1 MCCRQRGRPRADPS
15 DPRESSVRASSA
27 RAVWSS
33 RSTLAAPR
41 RARTDSASTAPGRR
55 VHTSTCCA
63 SRCTTTR
70 TRAVARSS
78 PVTRA
83 SEASTNHRSR
93 APARPPCQCDALFAG
108 RRLGDAHASIV
119 ARRQP
124 ARTRSRL
131 KHVGTTPRKA
141 PTSSRRQRGRAVRPL
156 PPRRG
161 VTIGGKVQPKQV
173 RPTLRGTIFA
183 SILFEV
189 HLSLF
194 NTNNSFLILLFNPY
208 DFRGGQCFTAHSN

>member
-41 RARTDSASTAPGRR
+41 RARTDSASAAPGRR

-63 SRCTTTR
+63 SRRTTTR

-93 APARPPCQCDALFAG
+93 APARPPCHCDALFAG

-141 PTSSRRQRGRAVRPL
+141 PTSSRRQRGRALRPL
-156 PPRRG
+156 LSRQGRERSSARAQSSQFLQRNSG
-161 VTIGGKVQPKQV
+161 
-173 RPTLRGTIFA
+173 
-183 SILFEV
+183 V
-189 HLSLF
+189 HLSA
-194 NTNNSFLILLFNPY
+194 
-208 DFRGGQCFTAHSN
+208 RA

>member
-1 MCCRQRGRPRADPS
+1 MSTPVRQIRAGRWRVDACSQTPSASMCCRRRGRPRADPS

-41 RARTDSASTAPGRR
+41 RARTDSASAAPGRR

-63 SRCTTTR
+63 SRRATTR

-93 APARPPCQCDALFAG
+93 APARPPCHCDALFAG

-141 PTSSRRQRGRAVRPL
+141 PTSSRRQRGRALRPL
-156 PPRRG
+156 LSPTRTRALERSSAEQSIPP
-161 VTIGGKVQPKQV
+161 TKQW
-173 RPTLRGTIFA
+173 RTP
-183 SILFEV
+183 
-189 HLSLF
+189 
-194 NTNNSFLILLFNPY
+194 
-208 DFRGGQCFTAHSN
+208 QCTCGIEIMHY

>member
-1 MCCRQRGRPRADPS
+1 MSTPVRQIRAGRWCVDACSQTPSASMCCRQRGRPRADPS

-41 RARTDSASTAPGRR
+41 RARTDSASAAPGRR

-63 SRCTTTR
+63 SRRTTTR

-93 APARPPCQCDALFAG
+93 APARPPCHCDALFAG

-124 ARTRSRL
+124 ACTRSRL

-141 PTSSRRQRGRAVRPL
+141 PTSSRRQRGRALRPL
-156 PPRRG
+156 LSPTRCDVESPRSQFLQRNSG
-161 VTIGGKVQPKQV
+161 VLP
-173 RPTLRGTIFA
+173 
-183 SILFEV
+183 
-189 HLSLF
+189 
-194 NTNNSFLILLFNPY
+194 
-208 DFRGGQCFTAHSN
+208 

>member
-1 MCCRQRGRPRADPS
+1 MSTPVRQIRAGRWRVGACSQTPSASMCCRQRGRPRADPS

-41 RARTDSASTAPGRR
+41 RARTDSASAAPGRR

-63 SRCTTTR
+63 SRRATTR

-93 APARPPCQCDALFAG
+93 APARPPCHCDALFAG

-141 PTSSRRQRGRAVRPL
+141 PTSSRRQRGRALRPL
-156 PPRRG
+156 LSPTRTRALERSSAEQSIPPTKQWRTPQCTGVASPPR
-161 VTIGGKVQPKQV
+161 
-173 RPTLRGTIFA
+173 
-183 SILFEV
+183 S
-189 HLSLF
+189 
-194 NTNNSFLILLFNPY
+194 
-208 DFRGGQCFTAHSN
+208 

>member
-41 RARTDSASTAPGRR
+41 RARTDSASVAPGRR

-63 SRCTTTR
+63 SRRTTTR

-93 APARPPCQCDALFAG
+93 APARPPCHCDALFAG

-141 PTSSRRQRGRAVRPL
+141 PTSSRRQRGRAVCPL

-161 VTIGGKVQPKQV
+161 VTSRAPSFDSSNETVPRSLKSSSSCKSGVSRVPSNCTRSYRSVAKV
-173 RPTLRGTIFA
+173 A
-183 SILFEV
+183 
-189 HLSLF
+189 
-194 NTNNSFLILLFNPY
+194 
-208 DFRGGQCFTAHSN
+208 